1 MTDRPPLSR
10 SMKRLRIV
18 SWLSLGVVTAVAAAN
33 GQLVTIGKSNPH
45 ACEEV
50 KVQPNLTLS
59 VATQLG
65 GRLVDASLASMAETR
80 IELRLCTSELKQTM
94 LRRTQTDTDGRFS
107 FGMTGA
113 GRYRLVVFALGFKQP
128 ADLRCSEGK
137 NCDLSVRLDVSP
149 TDTFPE
155 SVCPPR

>member
-1 MTDRPPLSR
+1 MAS
-10 SMKRLRIV
+10 SAAF
-18 SWLSLGVVTAVAAAN
+18 WLSLGVVTAVAAAH

-65 GRLVDASLASMAETR
+65 GRLVDRSLASMPDTLV
-80 IELRLCTSELKQTM
+80 ELRVYTSELKQTM
-94 LRRTQTDTDGRFS
+94 LKRTQTDTDGHFS
-107 FGMTGA
+107 FGMTPA

-128 ADLRCSEGK
+128 AVLRCSEGK